1 MCKGNTIRQM
11 SNKNVVQ
18 TPPTPPS
25 AKRAHSILSHFF
37 FKQCRLYMHRITQNQ
52 CWIIQNHRE
61 KVPIYSKNFTYIFCQ
76 NSFCFRPN
84 SQSIPSWNSSAC
96 VSIIS
101 IFFSFFLNV
110 CCFFFHLHSKA
121 NYVWKCQTQYDGHI
135 QTTN

>member
-18 TPPTPPS
+18 TPPTPPP
-25 AKRAHSILSHFF
+25 AKRAHSILSHFLNNVVYT
-37 FKQCRLYMHRITQNQ
+37 CIESHRITL
-52 CWIIQNHRE
+52 NHRE

-96 VSIIS
+96 VSIIP
-101 IFFSFFLNV
+101 FFSFFE
-110 CCFFFHLHSKA
+110 CFFLLHLHSKA
-121 NYVWKCQTQYDGHI
+121 NYVWKCQTQYGHI
-135 QTTN
+135 QNTN